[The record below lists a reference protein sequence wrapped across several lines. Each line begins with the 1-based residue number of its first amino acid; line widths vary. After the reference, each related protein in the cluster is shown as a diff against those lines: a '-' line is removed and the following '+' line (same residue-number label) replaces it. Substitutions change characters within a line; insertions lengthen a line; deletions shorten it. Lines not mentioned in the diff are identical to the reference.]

1 MSKNVTKKIIQG
13 ANSAKGIVEKG
24 ISAGKDA
31 LSSTLSTTSH
41 ITSNI
46 GKEVSDSVSDILSS
60 TSSGIESIVGTG
72 KKAVEQTGKTI
83 SAFPGLNKV
92 IGEGS
97 TIAKK
102 GTGVLEDLESNVE
115 GFFDN
120 VYVSTFLKVVLVIY
134 AAYAAPRLSRSTA
147 KLFDSTLV
155 RVLIAA
161 LIVFL
166 ATKDATIAILVA
178 LGFIL
183 SLQTA
188 HHYNVID
195 TSNSVSKG
203 NSLSWLSDKSR
214 GLAPTQRIGQTEMG
228 HTTNFRS
235 QPQQIEGFQGSTR
248 TPGVMQKYA
257 VGDKESLER
266 AGSNQVP
273 GANQLSTVKKVK
285 NTYTTQGLAQA
296 RNSHDSTQQGVMGY
310 IPRDVSSAGVEG
322 DTTLGFAPF

>member
-13 ANSAKGIVEKG
+13 ADSAKGIVEKG
-24 ISAGKDA
+24 ISAGKKAISD
-31 LSSTLSTTSH
+31 TLSTTSR

-46 GKEVSDSVSDILSS
+46 GKEVSDSVGDIVSS
-60 TSSGIESIVGTG
+60 TSSGIESLVGTG
-72 KKAVEQTGKTI
+72 KKVVEKTGKTI
-83 SAFPGLNKV
+83 SSFPGLDKV

-97 TIAKK
+97 KAAK
-102 GTGVLEDLESNVE
+102 GTTGIIDDLESNVH
-115 GFFDN
+115 GFFEN
-120 VYVSTFLKVVLVIY
+120 VYVSTFLKVILVIY

-147 KLFDSTLV
+147 KIFDSTIV

-161 LIVFL
+161 LIVYL

-195 TSNSVSKG
+195 TSNSVSKN
-203 NSLSWLSDKSR
+203 NSLSWLTDKSK
-214 GLAPTQRIGQTEMG
+214 GHAPTQRIGHTQMG
-228 HTTNFRS
+228 HSTNFQS
-235 QPQQIEGFQGSTR
+235 QPQEIEGFQSTR
-248 TPGVMQKYA
+248 TPGIMKKYR
-257 VGDKESLER
+257 VGDEESLDR
-266 AGSNQVP
+266 ANSNRVA
-273 GANQLSTVKKVK
+273 GANQLSTVKKIE

-296 RNSHDSTQQGVMGY
+296 KNSQASTEQGVVGFT
-310 IPRDVSSAGVEG
+310 PRDVHSAGIEG

>member
-13 ANSAKGIVEKG
+13 ADSAKGIVEKG
-24 ISAGKDA
+24 ISAGKKAISD
-31 LSSTLSTTSH
+31 TLSTTSR

-46 GKEVSDSVSDILSS
+46 GKEVSDSVGDIVSS
-60 TSSGIESIVGTG
+60 TSSGIESLVGTG
-72 KKAVEQTGKTI
+72 KKVVEKTGKTI
-83 SAFPGLNKV
+83 SSFPGLDKV

-97 TIAKK
+97 KAAK
-102 GTGVLEDLESNVE
+102 GTTGIIDDLESNVH
-115 GFFDN
+115 GFFEN
-120 VYVSTFLKVVLVIY
+120 VYVSTFLKVILVIY

-147 KLFDSTLV
+147 KIFDSTIV

-161 LIVFL
+161 LIVYL

-195 TSNSVSKG
+195 TSNSVSKN
-203 NSLSWLSDKSR
+203 NSLSWLTDKSK
-214 GLAPTQRIGQTEMG
+214 GHAPTQRMG
-228 HTTNFRS
+228 HTQMGHSTNFQS
-235 QPQQIEGFQGSTR
+235 QPQEIEGFQSTR
-248 TPGVMQKYA
+248 TPGIMKKYR
-257 VGDKESLER
+257 VGDEESLDR
-266 AGSNQVP
+266 ANSNRVA
-273 GANQLSTVKKVK
+273 GANQLSTVKKIE

-296 RNSHDSTQQGVMGY
+296 KNSQASTEQGVVGFT
-310 IPRDVSSAGVEG
+310 PRDVHSAGIEG